1 MSGSYVAVT
10 QGIVKKQLQLSTFCA
25 PSAGF
30 RAASSQM
37 SGHQFNKAEAKSR
50 EKRKKKKCQL
60 QATVRRDTKFIFK
73 NSKINVCKNLFILKM
88 QKEN

>member
-10 QGIVKKQLQLSTFCA
+10 QGIVKKQLQLNTFCA

-50 EKRKKKKCQL
+50 EKKEKEMSTASNSKKRYQIHFQK
-60 QATVRRDTKFIFK
+60 FK
-73 NSKINVCKNLFILKM
+73 NKCLRKTFYFISAK
-88 QKEN
+88 

>member
-10 QGIVKKQLQLSTFCA
+10 QGTVKKQLQLNTFCA

-37 SGHQFNKAEAKSR
+37 SGQQFNKAEAKSR
-50 EKRKKKKCQL
+50 GGKKKKKKCHL
-60 QATVRRDTKFIFK
+60 QAPVRRDTKFIFK
-73 NSKINVCKNLFILKM
+73 DPKINVCKKLLLKV
-88 QKEN
+88 